1 MRKTELERFRR
12 LLLDEKERLCRSLA
26 KHSKIIQHEL
36 DESGGEAAKAHSN
49 HMADQG
55 SDEFQYETTIQFAS
69 SEGYSLYEIDQ
80 ALQRIEDNTFG
91 VCLGCGGKIGIER
104 LKVLPHATLCI
115 ECKEKEE
122 REAL

>member
-12 LLLDEKERLCRSLA
+12 LLSEEKERLQRSLA
-26 KHSKIIQHEL
+26 KHSKIIHHEG
-36 DESGGEAAKAHSN
+36 DEAGGDSAKAHSN

-69 SEGYSLYEIDQ
+69 TEGRSLYEIDQ

-91 VCLGCGGKIGIER
+91 KCQSCGKSIALAR
-104 LKVLPHATLCI
+104 LRVLPYAVLCI
-115 ECKEKEE
+115 ECQEKEE
-122 REAL
+122 REAF